1 MPGFRLVANIATA
14 APDRRTV
21 AMFAIPLLRIVVA
34 SNRLEMR
41 AARKRGKPY
50 PPLYESGVVY
60 CREPWSGRIEEFADC
75 GTVYERGWGDC
86 DDLCAFRLAELLEA
100 GERPAR
106 PCSRHLVSHPK
117 CRACVPG
124 ADIRIY
130 WRGCD
135 RHQAQPKN
143 GCAECR
149 GKPMHVE
156 VRRADGSIED
166 PSRFLGL

>member
-1 MPGFRLVANIATA
+1 MGFRLVANIATGTR
-14 APDRRTV
+14 DLRTV

-41 AARKRGKPY
+41 RARKRGKPY

-60 CREPWSGRIEEFADC
+60 QREPWSGRVEEFADC
-75 GTVYERGWGDC
+75 RTVLRRGWGDC
-86 DDLCAFRLAELLEA
+86 DDLCAYRLAELLEA

-106 PCSRHLVSHPK
+106 PCSRHVTAEPG
-117 CRACVPG
+117 CTACVSG
-124 ADIRIY
+124 ADIRVY
-130 WRGCD
+130 WRG
-135 RHQAQPKN
+135 P
-143 GCAECR
+143 

-156 VRRADGSIED
+156 VRRASGAIED